1 MSSCRRPAWVA
12 ILLLALVVTAVSAG
26 PLVSVVLKSG
36 QRFSGTL
43 VAQRTDR
50 VFLEIDNRQYSWSQ
64 DEIAVIEFVPGR
76 ANRREL
82 SALSSVPSRF
92 ENGPAATLVLQDGQ
106 VITGRFGSIQ
116 SDGRVVA
123 FYTDGRNRSDVNSS
137 DIARL
142 YLDAATAR
150 SLYASNAVVDTFPQ
164 AARPAVS
171 SAAPAGPF
179 NVDARQ
185 EWTRTGV
192 VVRQGERISFESSGQ
207 VRWGSGQAQVAGPE
221 GADIQTSERRN
232 YPAPQWGVGALVGR
246 VGNSQPFAI
255 GSSSEPIVM
264 PADGELYLGVND
276 SGRSDNSGSFSV
288 RITRPGRYR
297 SGGYGEDQVD
307 FTSATPV
314 RVDARQEWTPTN
326 VTVRQ
331 GERLAFQTS
340 GQVGWGRGANQV
352 AGPEGAEVEAYL
364 RQSYPVPSAGVG
376 ALVGR
381 IDNGTPFLV
390 GAGTGPIVMPANGQ
404 LYLGVNDSGRS
415 DNSGSFLVRVARP
428 SRYMSRPG
436 GYAGDQV
443 DFTSAPPVRV
453 DARQEWTPT
462 NMTVRQGEQLA
473 FQPTGQIGWGR
484 GAAQVTGP
492 EGAYAED
499 SVRRNYPVP
508 SAGVGALVGRIDD
521 GAPFLVGAGTE
532 PIVMPADGQLYLGV
546 NDSSRGDNSGSFVVR
561 IARPRGYVGR
571 PGGVY
576 GQDQGALTTATSV
589 RVDARQE
596 WTPANVTVRQGE
608 QIAFQATGQI
618 VWGRGAN
625 QVAGP
630 EGAEVETF
638 SRWAYP
644 VPSAGVG
651 ALVARI
657 EDGTPFL
664 VGAGTEPIAMPADGQ
679 LYLGINDSSRSDN
692 TGTFVV
698 RIARSTRYY
707 EAPGVGYGQDQ
718 IDFASATPVRVEARD
733 AWTETEVT
741 VRRGERIA
749 FQTTGQIAWG
759 RGATQ
764 VTGPEGA
771 PVQVSGRRN
780 YAVSSAGVGALVGR
794 INDGQPFLVGASTEP
809 IVMPADGR
817 LYLGI
822 NDSGRG
828 NNSGFFLVRVAR
840 VIRR

>member
-1 MSSCRRPAWVA
+1 MSSCRRPAWAAV
-12 ILLLALVVTAVSAG
+12 LLLALAVTAVSAG
-26 PLVSVVLKSG
+26 PLVSVVLKNG

-43 VAQRTDR
+43 VAQRADR

-64 DEIAVIEFVPGR
+64 DEVAVIEFVPGR

-82 SALSSVPSRF
+82 SALSSVPSQF
-92 ENGPAATLVLQDGQ
+92 EGGPAATLVLQDGQ
-106 VITGRFGSIQ
+106 VITGRFGGIQ
-116 SDGRVVA
+116 SDGRAVA
-123 FYTDGRNRSDVNSS
+123 FFMGGRSRSDVNSS

-150 SLYASNAVVDTFPQ
+150 TLYASNAVVDSFPQ
-164 AARPAVS
+164 AARPA
-171 SAAPAGPF
+171 AGIAQPAGPF

-185 EWTRTGV
+185 EWMKTGV

-232 YPAPQWGVGALVGR
+232 YPVPQWGVGALVAR
-246 VGNSQPFAI
+246 VGNSRPFAI
-255 GSSSEPIVM
+255 GSSSEAIVM

-297 SGGYGEDQVD
+297 PGGSGEDQVD

-314 RVDARQEWTPTN
+314 RVDARQAWTPTN

-331 GERLAFQTS
+331 GERLAFQTT
-340 GQVGWGRGANQV
+340 GQVGWGQGANQV

-390 GAGTGPIVMPANGQ
+390 GAGTGPIVMPADGQ
-404 LYLGVNDSGRS
+404 LYLGVNDSGRG
-415 DNSGSFLVRVARP
+415 DNSGSFLVRIARP
-428 SRYMSRPG
+428 GRYMGRPG
-436 GYAGDQV
+436 GVFGQDQGGLA
-443 DFTSAPPVRV
+443 TAASVRV

-462 NMTVRQGEQLA
+462 N
-473 FQPTGQIGWGR
+473 
-484 GAAQVTGP
+484 
-492 EGAYAED
+492 
-499 SVRRNYPVP
+499 
-508 SAGVGALVGRIDD
+508 
-521 GAPFLVGAGTE
+521 
-532 PIVMPADGQLYLGV
+532 
-546 NDSSRGDNSGSFVVR
+546 
-561 IARPRGYVGR
+561 
-571 PGGVY
+571 
-576 GQDQGALTTATSV
+576 
-589 RVDARQE
+589 
-596 WTPANVTVRQGE
+596 VTVRQGE
-608 QIAFQATGQI
+608 RIAFQTTGQI

-625 QVAGP
+625 QAAGP

-657 EDGTPFL
+657 DDGAPFL
-664 VGAGTEPIAMPADGQ
+664 VGAGTEPIDMPADGQ
-679 LYLGINDSSRSDN
+679 LYLGVNDSSRGDN
-692 TGTFVV
+692 SGTFVV
-698 RIARSTRYY
+698 RIARSTTYSRS
-707 EAPGVGYGQDQ
+707 PGAGYGQGQ
-718 IDFASATPVRVEARD
+718 IDFASGTPVRVDARE
-733 AWTETEVT
+733 AWTETELT

-749 FQTTGQIAWG
+749 FQATGQIAWG

-771 PVQVSGRRN
+771 PVQASGRRN
-780 YAVSSAGVGALVGR
+780 YAVSSAGVGALVAR
-794 INDGQPFLVGASTEP
+794 IDDGQPFLVGASTEP

-840 VIRR
+840 AGRR